1 MSMARSVAATP
12 APRTARPSLPQFAG
26 VAPADAIREAAALLR
41 QPDMHALSALPMRVT
56 AAEAVTRY
64 TNRQKATVLSGLL
77 IPGLVEL
84 IAALSAVPADAAVDI
99 THMTSRAG
107 YVSMFVG
114 GNGAPLGLIVLPP
127 APN

>member
-1 MSMARSVAATP
+1 
-12 APRTARPSLPQFAG
+12 
-26 VAPADAIREAAALLR
+26 
-41 QPDMHALSALPMRVT
+41 MHALSAQPVRTT
-56 AAEAVTRY
+56 AADAMVRY
-64 TNRQKATVLSGLL
+64 GNRQKTTLLTGLL

-84 IAALSAVPADAAVDI
+84 LAALAAVPADAQVEI

-107 YVSMFVG
+107 YVSMFVV

>member
-1 MSMARSVAATP
+1 MSMARSGPEMTS
-12 APRTARPSLPQFAG
+12 PRTARPSLPQFAG

-41 QPDMHALSALPMRVT
+41 QPDMHALSATPMRIT
-56 AAEAVTRY
+56 AADAVVRY
-64 TNRQKATVLSGLL
+64 TNRHKATALSGLL

-84 IAALSAVPADAAVDI
+84 LAALSAVPADASVEI

-114 GNGAPLGLIVLPP
+114 GNGTPLGLIVLPP

>member
-1 MSMARSVAATP
+1 MSMARSGPEATG
-12 APRTARPSLPQFAG
+12 PRTARPSLPQFAG

-41 QPDMHALSALPMRVT
+41 QPDMHALSAQPVRTT
-56 AAEAVTRY
+56 AADAMVRY
-64 TNRQKATVLSGLL
+64 GNRQKTTLLSGLL

-84 IAALSAVPADAAVDI
+84 LAALAAVPADAQVEI

-107 YVSMFVG
+107 YVSMFVV

>member
-1 MSMARSVAATP
+1 MSMARLGPEAI

-26 VAPADAIREAAALLR
+26 VAPAEAIREAAALLR
-41 QPDMHALSALPMRVT
+41 QPDMHALSAQPLRLT
-56 AAEAVTRY
+56 AADAMRRY
-64 TNRQKATVLSGLL
+64 GNRQKATLLSGLL

-84 IAALSAVPADAAVDI
+84 LSVLASVPADAAVDI

-114 GNGAPLGLIVLPP
+114 GNGTPLGLIVLPP
-127 APN
+127 ALN